1 MEQAINKPW
10 KELIRS
16 IHTEHSQKSWMGCS
30 ENLLRTAG
38 KSSRNF
44 FRTKR
49 FESCSRTPTYF
60 FYYTGQDF
68 SNMFST
74 KIGFNLLSPW
84 GMNPKA
90 FEMTSLSHVID
101 ERSSDA
107 ITKIEFLINFV
118 SLRFLFY
125 QLQEAVSTNAFGNF
139 ALETSAVRQIAADKT
154 WAVYQTLL

>member
-1 MEQAINKPW
+1 
-10 KELIRS
+10 
-16 IHTEHSQKSWMGCS
+16 
-30 ENLLRTAG
+30 
-38 KSSRNF
+38 
-44 FRTKR
+44 
-49 FESCSRTPTYF
+49 
-60 FYYTGQDF
+60 
-68 SNMFST
+68 
-74 KIGFNLLSPW
+74 
-84 GMNPKA
+84 
-90 FEMTSLSHVID
+90 MTSLSHVID